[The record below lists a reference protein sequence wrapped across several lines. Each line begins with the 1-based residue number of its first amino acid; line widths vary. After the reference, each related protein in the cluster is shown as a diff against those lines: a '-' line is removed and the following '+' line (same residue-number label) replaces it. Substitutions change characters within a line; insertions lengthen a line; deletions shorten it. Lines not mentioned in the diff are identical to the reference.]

1 MRDDFKCL
9 KKFMKLFRS
18 QWGPYG
24 VSTLMVASRN
34 LAITY
39 LTALI
44 SSQAIQII
52 TGGYNGFG
60 QIIVFLAVL
69 TFLFAIFDA
78 IGVYA
83 QRSVTHKI
91 GNILKSKIL
100 CHTLHMPTAEMEHLG
115 QRGELIAR
123 TNHDIDIAI
132 SLLSGGLLLPV
143 MYLISGVGATSI
155 LIIKDWKLCVGI
167 YIISIFNFGVQ
178 FLLAKRMRVNSKCIQ
193 EQTAGAL
200 SVFMESYSHSADI
213 KMADLADYAQSLFQ
227 KKVSILNKMYS
238 GNSWLS
244 GINGWSQGI
253 VSSFCFWGVICYGI
267 LMQRL
272 DLTDT
277 IILSQV
283 APLIGTMILSFSKC
297 FTGIHK
303 SLVGV
308 ERILEILDKEQESD
322 IGKNFIVK
330 QDEKLICV
338 ENLEC
343 RFTNGAVAFNSLNF
357 EIETSK
363 LVAVSG
369 ESGCGKTTL
378 MRLLLGLYPYSKGSL
393 KIMGQEVA
401 DCSLTSIREQVAYVP
416 QENII
421 FSGTIRKNLLWG
433 NRRTQISEE
442 EIMNVLNDLGA
453 KHWVQAHGL
462 DTGLTEGGTNLSG
475 GQRQMLAIAR
485 AILYRRPIIILD
497 EAFAGI
503 DEQRIDRILNR
514 LKEDIMSTAII
525 VTHDKRVLNK
535 CDLVIEM

>member
-1 MRDDFKCL
+1 MRDDLKCL
-9 KKFMKLFRS
+9 NKFMKLFRS

-44 SSQAIQII
+44 SSQAIQVI
-52 TGGYNGFG
+52 TGEFTGFG
-60 QIIVFLAVL
+60 QMIVFLAVL

-83 QRSVTHKI
+83 QRNVTHKI
-91 GNILKSKIL
+91 GNILKSKIF
-100 CHTLHMPTAEMEHLG
+100 CHTLHMPIAEMEHLG
-115 QRGELIAR
+115 QRNELIAR
-123 TNHDIDIAI
+123 INNDIDIAI
-132 SLLSGGLLLPV
+132 SLLSGGLLIPV

-155 LIIKDWKLCVGI
+155 LMIKDWKLGIII
-167 YIISIFNFGVQ
+167 YIISLCNFGVQ
-178 FLLAKRMRVNSKCIQ
+178 ILLAKRMRINSRNIQ

-200 SVFMESYSHSADI
+200 SVFMESYSKMADI
-213 KMADLADYAQSLFQ
+213 KMSNLADYAKSLFQ
-227 KKVSILNKMYS
+227 KKVTSINKMYAR
-238 GNSWLS
+238 NSWLS
-244 GINGWSQGI
+244 GINGWSQG
-253 VSSFCFWGVICYGI
+253 VVGSFCFWGVICYGI
-267 LMQRL
+267 LLKQL

-277 IILSQV
+277 VILSQV
-283 APLIGTMILSFSKC
+283 APLIGTMILSFSTC
-297 FTGIHK
+297 FTNIHK

-308 ERILEILDKEQESD
+308 ERILEILDTAQESYT
-322 IGKNFIVK
+322 GKNFVVK
-330 QDEKLICV
+330 PDEKLICA

-343 RFTNGAVAFNSLNF
+343 RFSSGAVAFNNLNF

-378 MRLLLGLYPYSKGSL
+378 MRLLLGLYSYSKGSL

-401 DCSLTSIREQVAYVP
+401 DCNLTSIREQVAYVP

-433 NRRTQISEE
+433 NRRAQIAEE
-442 EIMNVLNDLGA
+442 EIMTVLQDLGA

-462 DTGLTEGGTNLSG
+462 DTGLSEGGTNLSG

-503 DEQRIDRILNR
+503 DEQRIDKIINR
-514 LKEDIMSTAII
+514 LKEDLMSTAII
-525 VTHDKRVLNK
+525 VTHDERVLNK